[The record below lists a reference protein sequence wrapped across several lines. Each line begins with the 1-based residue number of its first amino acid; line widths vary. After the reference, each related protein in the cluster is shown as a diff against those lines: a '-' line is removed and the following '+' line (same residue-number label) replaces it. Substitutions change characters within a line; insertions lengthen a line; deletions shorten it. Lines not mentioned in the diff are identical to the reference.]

1 MTRHAFSQG
10 TVLVVSTLAALVVAG
25 SARAQSTT
33 LYTEYVKTITTAQ
46 NLEPYGSDMFGD
58 QINLYTGSTEF
69 AVTDVSL
76 KGNST
81 LPVSIGRR
89 YQVQDK
95 LGFYTGGGRPTT
107 NQQFGNWSLDV
118 PYLTGTFAKSTGWV
132 SRIAPNGSQR
142 CTIPSTNP
150 GLAAPPVTSDIQTGS
165 TWFAAGEYWHGN
177 SLHMPGGG
185 DQEMLLVHAGNPQK
199 PTAGGPYYWVTKDQ
213 WFFSCLSTTANGVS
227 GEAFLARAP
236 DGTTYKFDWFVSWT
250 EKRIEKPHSMPSLDP
265 PVSLRAAADG
275 SFKVKSI
282 EAEDSKAAAIP
293 PITPMA
299 MASAFLTRSEVHIY
313 PTEVQDRFG
322 NKVVYTFD
330 PVNKDRLTRI
340 EGFTPAGVSDG
351 RRIDLT
357 YDASGHIS
365 TLTSG
370 TQVWTYT
377 YAGSELTTVT
387 LPDQSKWQYALGGL
401 DSVHISAELIE
412 PAGCWGA
419 SMDPGQSTYAG
430 TIVHPSGATGSFT
443 VRPTERSRSN
453 TPTDSSNCFLVSY
466 WNGVGYTT
474 SAYAYH
480 PPRYAAVSLQSKTI
494 SGAGMTTQQW
504 HYAYSAPVDCSGGGT
519 CPGTSTTEV
528 TGPTH
533 WERHTFSN
541 RFQDAE
547 GMPEKVQTGGSA
559 ASILSTKQSAY
570 LTNATGQAFVAR
582 IGISPFARG
591 DHSSEKFAPVYSQTT
606 TQQGRLFS
614 WQVPTGCGTGYCF
627 DVFARPKTVIKS
639 SSPSP

>member
-1 MTRHAFSQG
+1 MTRHDLFR
-10 TVLVVSTLAALVVAG
+10 STALAAAAL
-25 SARAQSTT
+25 SALLAVGAASAQSTT
-33 LYTEYVKTITTAQ
+33 LYTEYVKTITAAQ
-46 NLEPYGSDMFGD
+46 NIQPYGSDMFGD

-76 KGNST
+76 KGNSA

-89 YQVQDK
+89 YKVEDK

-107 NQQFGNWSLDV
+107 NQQFGNWSLDI
-118 PYLTGTFAKSTGWV
+118 PYLSGVFAKGTGWV

-142 CTIPSTNP
+142 CTIPSSNP
-150 GLAAPPVTSDIQTGS
+150 GLAAPPLTSDMQTGS

-177 SLHMPGGG
+177 FLHLPGGG
-185 DQEMLLVHAGNPQK
+185 DQEMMLVHAGNPQK
-199 PTAGGPYYWVTKDQ
+199 PTTGGPYYWVTKDQ
-213 WFFSCLSTTANGVS
+213 WFFSCLPSTANGVA
-227 GEAFLARAP
+227 GEAFLARGP
-236 DGTTYKFDWFVSWT
+236 DGTTYKFNWFVSWT
-250 EKRIEKPHSMPSLDP
+250 TMRIEKPHGMPPLDP
-265 PVSLRAAADG
+265 PVAKQAAADG
-275 SFKVKSI
+275 SFKLKSGGTGSVT
-282 EAEDSKAAAIP
+282 ATALP
-293 PITPMA
+293 PISPMVYNGA
-299 MASAFLTRSEVHIY
+299 YLTRSEVHIY

-351 RRIDLT
+351 RRIDIM
-357 YDASGHIS
+357 YDTSGHIS
-365 TLTSG
+365 TVTAG
-370 TQVWTYT
+370 TQTWTYG
-377 YAGSELTTVT
+377 YSGSSLTTVT
-387 LPDQSKWQYALGGL
+387 LPDQSKWQYAMGGL
-401 DSVHISAELIE
+401 DSVHISAEVIE
-412 PAGCWGA
+412 PAGCWGV
-419 SMDPGQSTYAG
+419 SMDPGQSTYTG
-430 TIVHPSGATGSFT
+430 TITHPSGATGSFSFK
-443 VRPTERSRSN
+443 PTERSRSN

-466 WNGVGYTT
+466 WNGVDYTT
-474 SAYAYH
+474 VSYAYH
-480 PPRYAAVSLQSKTI
+480 PPRYAAVSLQSKGI
-494 SGAGMTTQQW
+494 SGAGLTTQQW
-504 HYAYSAPVDCSGGGT
+504 QYAYSAPVDCSSGGT

-528 TGPTH
+528 TGPTR

-547 GMPEKVQTGGSA
+547 GMTEKVQTGANA
-559 ASILSTKQSAY
+559 ASILSTQQSSY

-591 DHSSEKFAPVYSQTT
+591 DHASEKYAPVYSQTT

-627 DVFARPKTVIKS
+627 DAFARPKTVVKS